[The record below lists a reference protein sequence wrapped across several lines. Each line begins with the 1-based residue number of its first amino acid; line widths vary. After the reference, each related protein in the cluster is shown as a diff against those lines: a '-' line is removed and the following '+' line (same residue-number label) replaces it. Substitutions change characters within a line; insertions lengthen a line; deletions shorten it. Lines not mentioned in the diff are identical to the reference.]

1 MFYVQALYT
10 TILAALITLALAQ
23 ANDIEATAN
32 AMVKLFHDCTT
43 HTDAIVGGKARGMI
57 ITIHSN
63 KSYLP

>member
-23 ANDIEATAN
+23 ANDIEATVN

-43 HTDAIVGGKARGMI
+43 HTDAIVGV
-57 ITIHSN
+57 
-63 KSYLP
+63 L